1 MRIQRGET
9 RRYGETTRVS
19 RTTAATKKSSD
30 VQWCEAG
37 SCSGV
42 RLAAVELAEF
52 PVKKNM
58 SCDHVNT

>member
-1 MRIQRGET
+1 MFHGLQQR
-9 RRYGETTRVS
+9 RRRAVM
-19 RTTAATKKSSD
+19 
-30 VQWCEAG
+30 
-37 SCSGV
+37 CSGV